1 MLPNNTQMKSSL
13 YGQSPFK
20 KLENFSNC
28 AQKVNYMNDPKQLYY
43 PNLYQEKINNPQIR
57 FGVNFYFPLQKPNFY
72 QPIIYSQNFQP
83 QEIFYPP
90 YIPENGSANILFNNP
105 MAKSG
110 YGFIPEQSMKFQNNY
125 NRPNNINNN
134 NYYDNY
140 SYYPINNNNNIINNI
155 YPTFTKVTHVQ
166 IISDNE
172 NKNIPENKSENKKEI
187 IKDDKNNNNV
197 IDLDEEVEITHLKKE
212 ENEISN
218 NVNKTSTNNNKKKLF
233 ECSETNCID
242 ISAKNVLKKKRI
254 RKSDK
259 QLGLLSKF
267 FKENKNWSKN
277 QIKEISENTGLKENK
292 IYKWL
297 WDQKNKQY
305 KATKFVVNK

>member
-1 MLPNNTQMKSSL
+1 
-13 YGQSPFK
+13 
-20 KLENFSNC
+20 
-28 AQKVNYMNDPKQLYY
+28 
-43 PNLYQEKINNPQIR
+43 
-57 FGVNFYFPLQKPNFY
+57 
-72 QPIIYSQNFQP
+72 
-83 QEIFYPP
+83 
-90 YIPENGSANILFNNP
+90 

-110 YGFIPEQSMKFQNNY
+110 YGFTPEQRMKFQNN
-125 NRPNNINNN
+125 RSNNINNN

-172 NKNIPENKSENKKEI
+172 NKNIPENKSENKKEM

-197 IDLDEEVEITHLKKE
+197 IDLEEEIEITHLKKE